1 MTITKGRTSFEYY
14 LDESFIVLERYLDL
28 VPVLI
33 LESKDSQIRETDKII
48 ADEKDP
54 DIKESIST
62 HLYRWNRFED
72 FDEMPDIF
80 YKSFLIS
87 LCNFC
92 ESFTAKLY
100 EELSI
105 LNKIKKTNESG
116 FYFKDYWTTLN
127 KYIDNESNYF
137 QTKFYKVF
145 ELRNLIVHGNSLLI
159 KPKET
164 DKNFKTL
171 SNRNLLVNQFVEVYP
186 ESLKIQND
194 NKLIICD
201 NKFLKTISSIL
212 HNELLIVLS
221 QIEKKLSEIN
231 LHIDPYKLKL
241 L

>member
-1 MTITKGRTSFEYY
+1 MTIAKGRTSFEYY

-33 LESKDSQIRETDKII
+33 LESKDFQINETEKII

-62 HLYRWNRFED
+62 HLYRFNRFED

-100 EELSI
+100 KELSI
-105 LNKIKKTNESG
+105 LNKVKKTNESG
-116 FYFKDYWTTLN
+116 FYFKDYWEALN
-127 KYIDNESNYF
+127 NYIDNELNYF

-145 ELRNLIVHGNSLLI
+145 ELRNLIVHGNSLLV
-159 KPKET
+159 KPN
-164 DKNFKTL
+164 DNDRNFKTL
-171 SNRNLLVNQFVEVYP
+171 LNRFFLVNQFVEEYP
-186 ESLKIQND
+186 DSLKVQYD
-194 NKLIICD
+194 SKLIICD
-201 NKFLKTISSIL
+201 NKFLKAISSIL

-221 QIEKKLSEIN
+221 QTETKLSELN
-231 LHIDPYKLKL
+231 SYIDPYK
-241 L
+241 